1 MDLNCECVEEVEGE
15 LHFPPPDWKRPL
27 LPLPLLLLL
36 PRKCDVDEGVWLGGD
51 PVTAVVVVVVVA
63 VVAAVPIVGV

>member
-1 MDLNCECVEEVEGE
+1 MNCECVEEVEGE

-27 LPLPLLLLL
+27 LPLLLLL

-51 PVTAVVVVVVVA
+51 LVTTVVVVVVV